1 MGDNQ
6 FAVMDMGLD
15 FRSYQ
20 HILDE
25 NNAPALGNV
34 VLFPVDKI
42 PDVFQPTVGLLVA
55 IVHMYSVSRTHDTAR
70 VWLGVY
76 ETVQLLHQGSGQAR
90 DDGKYASAAVRS
102 IKSHT
107 SSQHPD
113 RKLTER
119 LLTLLDS
126 QSGMPSGQ
134 LPSQRRIPPN
144 PKGTFCN
151 LHLSDH
157 KCNLDFACNQIHLH
171 EVGPSVK
178 HRVDFHVRM
187 VNLLVKAGLKM
198 EEVQHRVRDS
208 LFYAK
213 FGNRVT
219 LRCNNMSIPYF
230 KTQYTPDRLDAALGR
245 CKHRPVIQ
253 AQDNVQSSKPL
264 ELHTPIAE
272 VDNELD
278 LGCAEVF
285 AAIDGPPV
293 ATLGTPVHAP
303 ASPTMSHSSAQ
314 GPSLVGPSLM
324 DSPTHDPWESTVRE
338 YVRESG
344 IHQNRVSEQLLLSL
358 QAGAS
363 TSSNPGASGS
373 DCFTPLMREAMRSM
387 DSDTSMDNFEDLP

>member
-1 MGDNQ
+1 
-6 FAVMDMGLD
+6 MDMGLD

-25 NNAPALGNV
+25 ATNAPALGNV

-55 IVHMYSVSRTHDTAR
+55 IVHMYSVSRTHETAR
-70 VWLGVY
+70 IWLGVY
-76 ETVQLLHQGSGQAR
+76 ETVQMLHQGSGQAR
-90 DDGKYASAAVRS
+90 EDGKYAIAAVKS
-102 IKSHT
+102 IKSHA

-187 VNLLVKAGLKM
+187 VNLLVKAGTSR
-198 EEVQHRVRDS
+198 EEIVHRVKDS

-219 LRCNNMSIPYF
+219 VRCNNMSIPFF
-230 KTQYTPDRLDAALGR
+230 KTLYTPDRLDAALGR
-245 CKHRPVIQ
+245 CPRRPFIQ

-264 ELHTPIAE
+264 ELHTPVSE
-272 VDNELD
+272 VDVELEH
-278 LGCAEVF
+278 GCAEVF
-285 AAIDGPPV
+285 AAIDQPQ
-293 ATLGTPVHAP
+293 TPKNAP
-303 ASPTMSHSSAQ
+303 ASPTMSHSSAH
-314 GPSLVGPSLM
+314 GPSLMGPSLM
-324 DSPTHDPWESTVRE
+324 DSPTLDPWESTVRD

-344 IHQNRVSEQLLLSL
+344 IHDNHVTEQLLLTL

-363 TSSNPGASGS
+363 TSSNPAASQS
-373 DCFTPLMREAMRSM
+373 DSFTPLMREAMRSM
-387 DSDTSMDNFEDLP
+387 ESDTSADTFDDLP